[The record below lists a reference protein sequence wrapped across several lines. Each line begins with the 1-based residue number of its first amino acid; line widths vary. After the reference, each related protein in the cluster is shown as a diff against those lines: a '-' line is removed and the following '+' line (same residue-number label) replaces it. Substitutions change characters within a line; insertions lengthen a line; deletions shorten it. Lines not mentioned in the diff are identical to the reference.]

1 VSGSFRIRHACAAA
15 ILAAARLCS
24 PGLAAAQ
31 DDLGEFWTFMSE
43 EGRVL
48 TVASAT
54 PESVFDSVSNVTV
67 IDRAMIERYNFASV
81 SEALQTVPGLAVL
94 RTYLMHNIPTV
105 RGALQEHYANKVLV
119 MIDNVPMWH
128 AVTGEGDLDR
138 VGIDAVER
146 IEVLLGPASVLY
158 GSNALTGAV
167 NIVLRKAPKGQR
179 LGIFTGGL
187 ASGAGGYAGRG
198 DVSRTGGLY
207 SGGEGKYSYMVSADS
222 RQEAQPAVLLRDENG
237 AENSVREYFGART
250 FNFSGTS
257 GASTL
262 LLNAARSDQN
272 YLGNTL
278 TLASGAL
285 FNETREAAL
294 ASFSHNFAPDWGS
307 LTYTAT
313 YDWQRR
319 NVPRDASDNIRSDIV
334 GSRFVNS
341 LGARVNLPAGLYL
354 ETGAAQEYRYAQRYL
369 NYYSNTG
376 VNQWDNSLSD
386 RLNRES
392 SLHAQLGLESGS
404 WKLLAGSRY
413 TNDGHS
419 GDNLSSR
426 ASAIY
431 MVDERNSLKALF
443 SQSFRSPTPF
453 EQYFLPSP
461 VTVVGNP
468 GLKPERTESYELAY
482 LASRGN
488 FFAHLT
494 AYHAKYK
501 DSIFRDLGDFTRDG
515 VSYSNV
521 NYYSN
526 APLYHAEGVE
536 LRLRYSGRHA
546 HAFLS
551 FDRLR
556 GSRHDEADIPA
567 PGAFG
572 LPGDSSWNFKYSPHY
587 NLSGGLAAD
596 AGRFFAAS
604 NFNVFGPGRSLR
616 GAIPAQFW
624 ADASLGY
631 RNGGARHT
639 LAVKNLTD
647 GVVEIPEY
655 VRLRVVETLPLYTGR
670 RLEYTFSYR
679 F

>member
-1 VSGSFRIRHACAAA
+1 MYSHFRIRHAFAAGL
-15 ILAAARLCS
+15 LAAVRLCA
-24 PGLAAAQ
+24 PGTAAAQ
-31 DDLGEFWTFMSE
+31 DDLDEFWTFMSE
-43 EGRVL
+43 EARIL

-81 SEALQTVPGLAVL
+81 AEALQTVPGLAVL

-167 NIVLRKAPKGQR
+167 NIVLRKAAKGER
-179 LGIFTGGL
+179 FGGLTGGL

-198 DVSRTGGLY
+198 EVSRTGGLY
-207 SGGEGKYSYMVSADS
+207 SGGEGNYSYMISADS
-222 RQEAQPAVLLRDENG
+222 REEAQPAVLLKDENR

-250 FNFSGTS
+250 LNFSGNW
-257 GASTL
+257 GASSL
-262 LLNAARSDQN
+262 LLNASRSDQN

-285 FNETREAAL
+285 FNEAREAAL
-294 ASFSHNFAPDWGS
+294 ASFTHNFAPAWGS
-307 LTYTAT
+307 LHYTAT

-341 LGARVNLPAGLYL
+341 LGARVSLPGGLHL

-376 VNQWDNSLSD
+376 ANQWDNSMSD

-392 SLHAQLGLESGS
+392 SLHAQLGLDSGS

-413 TNDGHS
+413 THDSHA

-431 MVDERNSLKALF
+431 MLNERNSLKALF

-453 EQYFLPSP
+453 EQYFKPSP
-461 VTVVGNP
+461 ETVIGNP

-482 LASRGN
+482 LASRGS
-488 FFAHLT
+488 FFAHFT
-494 AYHAKYK
+494 AYNARYK
-501 DSIFRDLGDFTRDG
+501 DSIFRDQGAFTRDG
-515 VSYSNV
+515 FTYPNV
-521 NYYSN
+521 NFYAN
-526 APLYHAEGVE
+526 APAYSAEGLE
-536 LRLRYSGRHA
+536 LQVRYSGKHT

-556 GSRHDEADIPA
+556 GNRHDESDVPA
-567 PGAFG
+567 PGVFG
-572 LPGDSSWNFKYSPHY
+572 LPGGSSWNFKYAPHY
-587 NLSGGLAAD
+587 NLSGGLAGD
-596 AGRFFAAS
+596 FGRFFAAS

-616 GAIPAQFW
+616 ETIPAQFW

-631 RNGGARHT
+631 RNGSVRHT
-639 LAVKNLTD
+639 LAVRNLTD

-670 RLEYTFSYR
+670 RLEYTFNYR

>member
-1 VSGSFRIRHACAAA
+1 MNSHFSIRHAFAAA
-15 ILAAARLCS
+15 ILAAARLCA
-24 PGLAAAQ
+24 PGPAAAQ
-31 DDLGEFWTFMSE
+31 DDLDEFWTFMSE
-43 EGRVL
+43 EARIL

-81 SEALQTVPGLAVL
+81 AEALQTVPGLAVL

-167 NIVLRKAPKGQR
+167 NIVLRKAGGQSF
-179 LGIFTGGL
+179 GSFTGGL

-207 SGGEGKYSYMVSADS
+207 SVGGGKYSYMISADS
-222 RQEAQPAVLLRDENG
+222 REEAQPSLLRKDENR

-250 FNFSGTS
+250 LNYS
-257 GASTL
+257 GAWGASSL
-262 LLNAARSDQN
+262 LLNASRSDQN

-278 TLASGAL
+278 SLASGAM

-294 ASFSHNFAPDWGS
+294 ASFSHNFSPAWGS
-307 LTYTAT
+307 LHYTAT

-341 LGARVNLPAGLYL
+341 LGARVDLPRGFYL
-354 ETGAAQEYRYAQRYL
+354 DTGAAQEYRYAQRYL

-376 VNQWDNSLSD
+376 ANQWDNSMSD

-392 SLHAQLGLESGS
+392 SLHAQLGLDSGS

-413 TNDGHS
+413 TNDGHA

-431 MVDERNSLKALF
+431 MLNERNSLKALF

-453 EQYFLPSP
+453 EQYFKPSP
-461 VTVVGNP
+461 ETVIGNP

-482 LASRGN
+482 LTSRGN

-501 DSIFRDLGDFTRDG
+501 DSIFRDLGEFTRDG
-515 VSYSNV
+515 FTYPNV
-521 NYYSN
+521 NFYAN

-536 LRLRYSGRHA
+536 LRVRYSGKHA

-556 GSRHDEADIPA
+556 GSRHDEADVPA

-572 LPGDSSWNFKYSPHY
+572 LSGSSSWNFKYSPHY
-587 NLSGGLAAD
+587 NLSGGLAGD
-596 AGRFFAAS
+596 FGRFFAAS
-604 NFNVFGPGRSLR
+604 NFNIFGPGRSLR
-616 GAIPAQFW
+616 EAIPAQFW

-631 RNGGARHT
+631 RNGSSKHT

>member
-1 VSGSFRIRHACAAA
+1 MHSHFRIRHAFAAA
-15 ILAAARLCS
+15 ILAAARLCA
-24 PGLAAAQ
+24 PGAAAAQ

-43 EGRVL
+43 EARVL

-167 NIVLRKAPKGQR
+167 NIVLRKAGKGQSF
-179 LGIFTGGL
+179 GSFTGGL

-198 DVSRTGGLY
+198 GVSRTGGLY
-207 SGGEGKYSYMVSADS
+207 SGGAGQYSYMVSADS
-222 RQEAQPAVLLRDENG
+222 REEAQPALLRKDENR

-250 FNFSGTS
+250 LNYS
-257 GASTL
+257 GAWGASSL
-262 LLNAARSDQN
+262 LFNASRSDQN

-278 TLASGAL
+278 SLASGAL

-294 ASFSHNFAPDWGS
+294 ASFSHDFAPAWGS
-307 LTYTAT
+307 LNYTAT

-334 GSRFVNS
+334 GSRLVNS
-341 LGARVNLPAGLYL
+341 LDARVNLPRGFYL
-354 ETGAAQEYRYAQRYL
+354 DTGAAQEYRYAQRYL

-376 VNQWDNSLSD
+376 ANQWDNSMSD

-392 SLHAQLGLESGS
+392 SLHAQLGLDSGN

-413 TNDGHS
+413 TSDGQA

-431 MVDERNSLKALF
+431 MLDERNSLKALF

-453 EQYFLPSP
+453 EQYFKPSP

-482 LASRGN
+482 LTSRGS

-494 AYHAKYK
+494 AYHARYK

-521 NYYSN
+521 NFYAN

-536 LRLRYSGRHA
+536 LRLRYSGKHA

-551 FDRLR
+551 FDRLQ
-556 GSRHDEADIPA
+556 GSRHDETDVPA

-572 LPGDSSWNFKYSPHY
+572 LPGGSSWNFKYSPDY
-587 NLSGGLAAD
+587 NLSGGLAGD
-596 AGRFFAAS
+596 FGRFFAAS
-604 NFNVFGPGRSLR
+604 NFNLFGPGRSLR
-616 GAIPAQFW
+616 ESIPAQFW

-631 RNGGARHT
+631 RNGGAKHT
-639 LAVKNLTD
+639 LAVRNLTD